1 MNTDRMDT
9 SAVYGLFEEL
19 KQSLTEMASSL
30 KGRSEQQTIDLS
42 KIEELFGR
50 MNTLSKQ
57 EVFSPEQIRVL
68 EEILPKS
75 VVAGLEVAFEKLD
88 GWDAEKKETLQAIEA
103 KIDEMGKE
111 SRTVIRKEHILS
123 LDFKNSKTVI
133 TLCCMGLAILFSLLG
148 NFWQMRHWQMR
159 QNSQLSDND
168 LKYRHIK
175 MYGEA
180 NQEKLMG
187 LETLFTYE
195 RDEEQIA
202 LIREQ
207 VETYERLVKEQAEKT
222 ERARLNTSQ
231 ANKLQKQVESIK
243 QRK

>member
-9 SAVYGLFEEL
+9 SAVYALFEEL
-19 KQSLTEMASSL
+19 KQSLTEIASFL

-42 KIEELFGR
+42 RIEELFER

-68 EEILPKS
+68 EEILTKS
-75 VVAGLEVAFEKLD
+75 VVAGLETVFEKLD
-88 GWDAEKKETLQAIEA
+88 GWNSEKRETLQAIEA
-103 KIDEMGKE
+103 KIDEIGKE

-133 TLCCMGLAILFSLLG
+133 TLCSMGLVLLFSLVG
-148 NFWQMRHWQMR
+148 NFRQMR
-159 QNSQLSDND
+159 QNGQLSDND
-168 LKYRHIK
+168 LKYRYIK
-175 MYGEA
+175 MYGEV
-180 NQEKLMG
+180 NQEKLMN
-187 LETLFTYE
+187 LETLFTYQ
-195 RDEEQIA
+195 RDEQQIA
-202 LIREQ
+202 LIREE

-222 ERARLNTSQ
+222 EQARLNTSQ
-231 ANKLQKQVESIK
+231 ANELHKQAESIK

>member
-1 MNTDRMDT
+1 MESDRMDT

-19 KQSLTEMASSL
+19 KQSLTEMAFSL
-30 KGRSEQQTIDLS
+30 EGRSEQQTIDLS
-42 KIEELFGR
+42 KIEELLGK

-68 EEILPKS
+68 EEILTKS
-75 VVAGLEVAFEKLD
+75 VVAGLETVFEKLD
-88 GWDAEKKETLQAIEA
+88 GWNAEKRETLQAIA

-111 SRTVIRKEHILS
+111 SRTVIRKEHVFS

-133 TLCCMGLAILFSLLG
+133 TLCCMGLVILFSLIG
-148 NFWQMRHWQMR
+148 NFWQIR

-168 LKYRHIK
+168 LKYRYIK

-180 NQEKLMG
+180 NQEKLMD
-187 LETLFTYE
+187 LETVFTYQ
-195 RDEEQIA
+195 RDEQQIA

-231 ANKLQKQVESIK
+231 ANELHKQAESIK

>member
-1 MNTDRMDT
+1 
-9 SAVYGLFEEL
+9 
-19 KQSLTEMASSL
+19 
-30 KGRSEQQTIDLS
+30 
-42 KIEELFGR
+42 
-50 MNTLSKQ
+50 
-57 EVFSPEQIRVL
+57 
-68 EEILPKS
+68 
-75 VVAGLEVAFEKLD
+75 
-88 GWDAEKKETLQAIEA
+88 
-103 KIDEMGKE
+103 
-111 SRTVIRKEHILS
+111 
-123 LDFKNSKTVI
+123 
-133 TLCCMGLAILFSLLG
+133 
-148 NFWQMRHWQMR
+148 MR

-180 NQEKLMG
+180 NREKLMD
-187 LETLFTYE
+187 LETVFTYQ

-231 ANKLQKQVESIK
+231 ANELQKQAESIK

>member
-1 MNTDRMDT
+1 MYTDRMDT

-19 KQSLTEMASSL
+19 KQSLTEMTTSL

-42 KIEELFGR
+42 KIEELFGK

-68 EEILPKS
+68 EEILTKS
-75 VVAGLEVAFEKLD
+75 VVAGLETVFEKLD
-88 GWDAEKKETLQAIEA
+88 GWNAEKRETLQAIEA

-111 SRTVIRKEHILS
+111 SRTVIRKEHVFS

-133 TLCCMGLAILFSLLG
+133 SLCCMGLVILFSLIG
-148 NFWQMRHWQMR
+148 NFWQIR

-168 LKYRHIK
+168 LKYRYIK

-180 NQEKLMG
+180 NQEKLID
-187 LETLFTYE
+187 LET
-195 RDEEQIA
+195 DEQQIA

-231 ANKLQKQVESIK
+231 ANELHKQAESIK

>member
-1 MNTDRMDT
+1 MDT

-19 KQSLTEMASSL
+19 KQSLTEMTTSL

-42 KIEELFGR
+42 KIEELFGK

-68 EEILPKS
+68 EEILTKS
-75 VVAGLEVAFEKLD
+75 VVAGLETVFEKLD
-88 GWDAEKKETLQAIEA
+88 GWNAEKRETLQAIEA

-111 SRTVIRKEHILS
+111 SRTVIRKEHVFS

-133 TLCCMGLAILFSLLG
+133 SLCCMGLVILFSLIG
-148 NFWQMRHWQMR
+148 NFWQIR

-168 LKYRHIK
+168 LKYRYIK

-180 NQEKLMG
+180 NQEKLID
-187 LETLFTYE
+187 LET
-195 RDEEQIA
+195 DEQQIA

-231 ANKLQKQVESIK
+231 ANELHKQAESIK

>member
-19 KQSLTEMASSL
+19 KQSLTEMTTSL

-42 KIEELFGR
+42 KIEELFGK

-57 EVFSPEQIRVL
+57 EVFSPEQISVL
-68 EEILPKS
+68 EEILTKS
-75 VVAGLEVAFEKLD
+75 VVAGLETVFEKLD
-88 GWDAEKKETLQAIEA
+88 GWNAEKRETLQAIEA

-111 SRTVIRKEHILS
+111 SRTVIRKEHVFS

-133 TLCCMGLAILFSLLG
+133 SLCCMGLVILFSLIG
-148 NFWQMRHWQMR
+148 NFWQIR

-168 LKYRHIK
+168 LKYRYIK

-180 NQEKLMG
+180 NQEKLID
-187 LETLFTYE
+187 LET
-195 RDEEQIA
+195 DEQQIA

-231 ANKLQKQVESIK
+231 ANELHKQAESIK

>member
-9 SAVYGLFEEL
+9 STVYGLFEEL
-19 KQSLTEMASSL
+19 KQSLTEMTTSL

>member
-42 KIEELFGR
+42 KIEELFGK

-68 EEILPKS
+68 EEIFTKS
-75 VVAGLEVAFEKLD
+75 VVTGLKTAFEKLD
-88 GWDAEKKETLQAIEA
+88 EWDAEKRETLEAIEV

-111 SRTVIRKEHILS
+111 SRTVIRKEHIFS
-123 LDFKNSKTVI
+123 RDFKNSKTVI
-133 TLCCMGLAILFSLLG
+133 TLCSMGLVLLFSLVG
-148 NFWQMRHWQMR
+148 NFWQIR

-168 LKYRHIK
+168 LKYRYIK

-180 NQEKLMG
+180 NQEKLMD
-187 LETLFTYE
+187 LKTLFTYQ
-195 RDEEQIA
+195 RDEQQIA

-231 ANKLQKQVESIK
+231 ANELHKQAESIK